1 MQTINSSLNS
11 GDCRAILGKLGIKKT
26 VENNDLCLVKIGNLS
41 GGQKVRVTLA
51 SIQMKKP
58 HLLLLDEVSSHL
70 DIESMDGLI
79 EGINSFNGGIILIT
93 HDIYLIENIQ
103 NAVLYELKDKNLVKF
118 NGEFSEYCDKFR
130 N

>member
-1 MQTINSSLNS
+1 
-11 GDCRAILGKLGIKKT
+11 
-26 VENNDLCLVKIGNLS
+26 
-41 GGQKVRVTLA
+41 
-51 SIQMKKP
+51 MKKP